1 MVETKIAPEKMAKML
16 NQWYGMIKRH
26 QTAEAAALK
35 EEIRSLLPHMD
46 ENQDLLI
53 YINLLDFRY
62 KVLTEEKLEEA
73 DKAYCIIKGI
83 GEENTDNM
91 IVYYSL
97 FFSGVYEFYKK
108 NYVEAIC
115 FYQLAEAK
123 LRNIPDQIEHAEFH
137 YKIAEAYYQI
147 DQHLISISHA
157 LKARSI
163 FREHEEY
170 KHRSIKCEMILG
182 ANMYDMYRFSQAE
195 EHYQK
200 ALNEAKSSGFPKEVG
215 IVYHNLGLIYDRKNI
230 PKLAEEYFIKAIHI
244 KEHLE
249 SINGVRSLYMIAS
262 VLYRNNQVAEA
273 RSWYDKGLEKAES
286 LKEKEYEAKLKLIH
300 ALYDCHNDSL
310 INEALQY
317 LEQKNLWPDTSELN
331 EQIAEYYLKQGNL
344 IKAVEYYKRALKAKN
359 QIMKVMEALA

>member
-1 MVETKIAPEKMAKML
+1 MVTKIASEQIAKML

-26 QTAEAAALK
+26 QTTEAAALK

-46 ENQDLLI
+46 EDQDLLI
-53 YINLLDFRY
+53 YFNLLDFRY
-62 KVLTEEKLEEA
+62 KVLTEEKLEDT
-73 DKAYCIIKGI
+73 DKVYDTIKAI

-108 NYVEAIC
+108 NYVEAIN

-123 LRNIPDQIEHAEFH
+123 LRNVPDQIEHAEFH
-137 YKIAEAYYQI
+137 YKISEAYYQI

-163 FREHEEY
+163 FREWEDY
-170 KHRSIKCEMILG
+170 RHRSIKCEMVLG
-182 ANMYDMYRFSQAE
+182 ANMYDMYRFTSAE

-200 ALNEAKSSGFPKEVG
+200 ALNEAKAAGFPKEVG

-230 PKLAEEYFIKAIHI
+230 PKLAEEYFKKAINI
-244 KEHLE
+244 AEHME
-249 SINGVRSLYMIAS
+249 SINGIRTLYMMAN
-262 VLYRNNQVAEA
+262 VLYRSDRTAEA
-273 RSWYDKGLEKAES
+273 SSWYDKGLAYAKTFREE
-286 LKEKEYEAKLKLIH
+286 EYEAKLKLIH
-300 ALYDCHNDSL
+300 SLYDCHNDSV
-310 INEALQY
+310 INESLQF
-317 LEQKNLWPDTSELN
+317 LEQKNLWPDTSELD

-344 IKAVEYYKRALKAKN
+344 SRSVEYFKRAIKAKN
-359 QIMKVMEALA
+359 QMMKVMEALA